1 MIDIDLILNSHS
13 KLKSIKLAKEIKD
26 NIFDNK
32 QNVEILNNLNLPDI
46 IINSDDVYNFDSLV
60 IKENFVTEKMING
73 NLLHLNNP
81 KSFKK
86 ILKNKIVLIESADPG
101 FDFIFSR
108 NIKGFITAFGGAVSY
123 VN

>member
-81 KSFKK
+81 K
-86 ILKNKIVLIESADPG
+86 VLRK
-101 FDFIFSR
+101 F
-108 NIKGFITAFGGAVSY
+108 
-123 VN
+123 